1 MPSHHSF
8 SSIPAPV
15 RIPGNE
21 RVIGKGWRRRIGS
34 PIHALVATLVRE
46 VRIRRDR
53 RALMELGD
61 HELDDIGVCRAHIGF
76 AVRTGRVSAY
86 RMDHI

>member
-1 MPSHHSF
+1 MPSHHSA

-15 RIPGNE
+15 RIQGNE
-21 RVIGKGWRRRIGS
+21 RVIGQGWRRIGS
-34 PIHALVATLVRE
+34 PLQALVATLARE

-61 HELDDIGVCRAHIGF
+61 HELADIGVHRDHIGL
-76 AVRTGRVSAY
+76 AVRTGRLSAY

>member
-1 MPSHHSF
+1 MPSHRSA

-15 RIPGNE
+15 RIRGSE
-21 RVIGKGWRRRIGS
+21 RVIATRWTRRIGS
-34 PIHALVATLVRE
+34 PLYALIATLTQE

-61 HELDDIGVCRAHIGF
+61 HELADIGVCRDHIGL
-76 AVRTGRVSAY
+76 AVRTGRLSTY

>member
-1 MPSHHSF
+1 MPSHHSA
-8 SSIPAPV
+8 SSIAAPV
-15 RIPGNE
+15 RIQGNA
-21 RVIGKGWRRRIGS
+21 RVMAKRWRRRIGS
-34 PIHALVATLVRE
+34 PLHALVATLVRE

-61 HELDDIGVCRAHIGF
+61 HELDDIGVCRAHIGL

>member
-1 MPSHHSF
+1 MPSHHSA
-8 SSIPAPV
+8 SPIPAPL
-15 RIPGNE
+15 RIRGSE
-21 RVIGKGWRRRIGS
+21 RVIARGWRRRIES
-34 PIHALVATLVRE
+34 PLYALVATLARE

-61 HELDDIGVCRAHIGF
+61 HELADIGVCREHIGL
-76 AVRTGRVSAY
+76 AVRTGRLSTY